1 MRVLRTPAKDQAP
14 RAVRTVRAAP
24 LATVARATLALLIL
38 FALAACSGSESAKA
52 TPAEQLAAA
61 KVKVDAASS
70 LHLTLRSIG
79 IPATANGVLT
89 GDGTGTHAPA
99 FKGTLGARISGFEA
113 KVEVVAIDKL
123 LYVKLPFTTEFVQ
136 ADPKTYNAPDPA
148 QLFAKEGGISS
159 LLTATT
165 NPVEGPQTRVGSDV
179 LNTITGTLPGASVAK
194 LLNIGDATKPFK
206 VIYGI
211 TEPGGELRTVTM
223 AGPFYKGATSTYT
236 LTLDNYG
243 APVEIS
249 KP

>member
-1 MRVLRTPAKDQAP
+1 MPGSVPLMRALRTPAKD
-14 RAVRTVRAAP
+14 RAAP
-24 LATVARATLALLIL
+24 LATMATATLALLVL
-38 FALAACSGSESAKA
+38 FALAACSGSETAKA
-52 TPAEQLAAA
+52 TPSQQLAAA

-70 LHLTLRSIG
+70 LHLALRSSG
-79 IPATANGVLT
+79 IPATVNGVLT

-99 FKGTLGARISGFEA
+99 FKGTLGARISGFEV

-123 LYVKLPFTTEFVQ
+123 LYVKLPFTTEFVP

-148 QLFAKEGGISS
+148 QLFAKGGGISS
-159 LLTATT
+159 LLTATI
-165 NPVEGPQTRVGSDV
+165 NPVKGPQTRVGSDV

-194 LLNIGDATKPFK
+194 LLNIGDATKTFT
-206 VIYGI
+206 VSYGI

-223 AGPFYKGATSTYT
+223 TGPFYAGATSTYT
-236 LTLDNYG
+236 LTLDKYG